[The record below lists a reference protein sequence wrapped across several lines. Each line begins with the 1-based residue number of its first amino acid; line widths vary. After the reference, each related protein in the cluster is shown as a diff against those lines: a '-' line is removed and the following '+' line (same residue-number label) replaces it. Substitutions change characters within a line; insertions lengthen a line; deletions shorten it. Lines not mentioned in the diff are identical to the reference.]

1 MTDLIDRA
9 NAQAQSLL
17 DSQLDSQLV
26 QIRQIVGQSP
36 NDTDECIDCGQPI
49 GAERK
54 KILPYAVRCVGCQW
68 QWERTHERGGR

>member
-9 NAQAQSLL
+9 NAQAQSFL
-17 DSQLDSQLV
+17 DSQLT
-26 QIRQIVGQSP
+26 QIRQITKQSP
-36 NDTDECIDCGQPI
+36 NDTDECIDCGEPI

-68 QWERTHERGGR
+68 QYERTHDKGGGYGK